1 MTNFERFVSRYAR
14 LFCPALFALKIFH
27 SAPSVMSG
35 PARLLGICCH
45 CEAQGR
51 PQYSIVMLHTLENSN
66 RFTNISKPDYTI
78 IDQWEVC
85 LGYVGQWE
93 VMRCHSEWLLSGV
106 STNITFLISDLQSP
120 ALPGSRSL
128 DALSSRLASPTYS
141 RLSGLISF
149 CLKFPVCSLCSHIK
163 ILWWTKSRSGD
174 KNIRSD
180 TTRHTRKI

>member
-27 SAPSVMSG
+27 SAPSG
-35 PARLLGICCH
+35 LARLLRICCH

-66 RFTNISKPDYTI
+66 RFTNISKPDH
-78 IDQWEVC
+78 WP
-85 LGYVGQWE
+85 
-93 VMRCHSEWLLSGV
+93 MRGLFRLRQPMRGHEAGCCQVSARIFHLWSPQPDCAWIPAHSVLS
-106 STNITFLISDLQSP
+106 
-120 ALPGSRSL
+120 A
-128 DALSSRLASPTYS
+128 LASPTYS

-174 KNIRSD
+174 KNIRPD

>member
-27 SAPSVMSG
+27 SAPSG
-35 PARLLGICCH
+35 LARLLRICCH

-66 RFTNISKPDYTI
+66 RFTNISKPDYAI
-78 IDQWEVC
+78 IDQWEAC
-85 LGYVGQWE
+85 LGFISQWE
-93 VMRCHSEWLLSGV
+93 VMRLAAVRCQHEYYISHFWSPQPGCAWLPAHSVLS
-106 STNITFLISDLQSP
+106 
-120 ALPGSRSL
+120 A
-128 DALSSRLASPTYS
+128 LASPTYS

-174 KNIRSD
+174 KNIRPD